1 MQLDARHCYAA
12 LKARDTRFDGTF
24 FVGVSTTGIYCRPVC
39 TARLPQADRCRFYS
53 NAATAEQ
60 AGYRPCLRCRPELA
74 PGSAPVDAVRTT
86 ARWVAMRIK
95 EGALNA
101 DSLESLA
108 AEYGLSSRQLRRVIE
123 QEYGVSPVELAQT
136 HRLLLAKQLLTDSS
150 LGMAEVAFA
159 SGFSSV
165 RRFNHLFSSRYG
177 LSPSRLRRKEMVRGG
192 MSDAIVLKLGY
203 RPPFAWTHLTGFL
216 ASRGACGVESVEG
229 NYYRRTVRLGQYQ
242 GWLSARQLEKKHQ
255 ICVEIS
261 PSLMPVLPQLLT
273 QVRRLFDLDANPQ
286 IIETQLSKTPQ
297 LRKLIQRLPGL
308 RVPGALDTFE
318 LAARAILGQ
327 QVSVKAATTL
337 FNRYVQ
343 AFGEPI
349 TTPYAGLTHLAPTA
363 ERVAQVSLQ
372 SLIDLGLTGRRAQ
385 TLQGLAQV
393 LASGGLRL
401 EPASD
406 VEATIAALKNLPGI
420 GDWTASYIAMRALR
434 DPDALPQGDLGLI
447 KALQLDKPKA
457 LLVAAEVW
465 RPWRSYAALH
475 LWNALSSGG

>member
-1 MQLDARHCYAA
+1 MQLDASHCYAA

-24 FVGVSTTGIYCRPVC
+24 FVAVSTTGIYCRPIC
-39 TARLPQADRCRFYS
+39 TARLPRADRCNFYP

-74 PGSAPVDAVRTT
+74 PGSAPVDAVHTT
-86 ARWVAMRIK
+86 ACWVAMRIK

-108 AEYGLSSRQLRRVIE
+108 TEYGLSSRQLRRVIE

-177 LSPSRLRRKEMVRGG
+177 LSPSRLRRKEMIRGA
-192 MSDAIVLKLGY
+192 SDAVVLKLGY
-203 RPPFAWTHLTGFL
+203 RPPFAWAHLIGFL
-216 ASRGACGVESVEG
+216 ASRGACGVESAEG
-229 NYYRRTVRLGQYQ
+229 NCYRRTVRLGQHQ
-242 GWLSARQLEKKHQ
+242 GWLSAQQLEKQHQ
-255 ICVEIS
+255 IRVEIS
-261 PSLMPVLPQLLT
+261 SSLMPVLPQLLT

-286 IIETQLSKTPQ
+286 IIEAQLSKTPQ
-297 LRKLIQRLPGL
+297 FRKLIQRLRGL
-308 RVPGALDTFE
+308 RVPGALDSFE

-349 TTPYAGLTHLAPTA
+349 TTPYAELTHLAPTA
-363 ERVAQVSLQ
+363 ERVAQAPLQ
-372 SLIDLGLTGRRAQ
+372 ALIDLGLTGKRAQ
-385 TLQGLAQV
+385 TLQGVAQALV
-393 LASGGLRL
+393 SGELRL

-406 VEATIAALKNLPGI
+406 VEAAVAALKNLPGI

-434 DPDALPQGDLGLI
+434 DPDAFPQGDLGLI

-457 LLVAAEVW
+457 LLAVAEAW

-475 LWNALSSGG
+475 LWNSLSSGG